1 MEDFLR
7 IFKWFEKNMFKL
19 IFTLLGMIIICT
31 IVMFLIPIFQIISL
45 VGEGASEVQNIF
57 EGIEKYIKEFQW
69 EKKPAKNPYDDGQ
82 A

>member
-19 IFTLLGMIIICT
+19 IFTLLGIIIICT
-31 IVMFLIPIFQIISL
+31 IIMFLIPIFQIISL

-57 EGIEKYIKEFQW
+57 EGIEKYIEEFQW